1 MSFFENLFGK
11 EKKVNYV
18 KKEIAEKYFKLFSL
32 FYEKDGTSDA
42 KYLLKIMFQS
52 PRDYYKDNDFAL
64 EMDGIKE
71 DENIDNLV
79 WNLFINILDECDI
92 VSIVDPKSEL
102 DFFQYSMDKIDYKG
116 IFDLHD
122 ERLDPDGNVT
132 EWIKLLQTQA
142 EAKGECIAEMEFD
155 SDRYVFFLTDKD
167 TLKEMRAIGLELDR
181 YIKISELK

>member
-1 MSFFENLFGK
+1 MGIFDNLFGK

-42 KYLLKIMFQS
+42 EYLLKRMLQS

-79 WNLFINILDECDI
+79 WNLFIHILNECDI

-102 DFFQYSMDKIDYKG
+102 DFFQYSMDKIDYNG

-155 SDRYVFFLTDKD
+155 SDHYVFFLTDES
-167 TLKEMRAIGLELDR
+167 TLKEMREIGLELNR
-181 YIKISELK
+181 YIYISGK